1 MDQNYGAKYFL
12 DLDFEVDQTV
22 NREKLK
28 SNYIREITNLFRPYL
43 TPQSQALHSDRPN
56 SEFKAQ

>member
-12 DLDFEVDQTV
+12 DLDFEIDTGV

-28 SNYIREITNLFRPYL
+28 SNYIREITNLFRPYIMNA
-43 TPQSQALHSDRPN
+43 TAPVQD
-56 SEFKAQ
+56 